1 MKFKVFFVRYVQSMP
16 DLFGNVVP
24 VDGTD
29 ALKPVIIND
38 FLKRKELTFINPRN
52 GKTYHRHYAIMPQ
65 GGVAVIDVGKYVD
78 GNFVYATVGINLS
91 GNQYQPYIVI
101 GCHHKEFSDTNL
113 IANMVT
119 QSLNWALAGT
129 NTTVKLE
136 ACHKPIAW
144 EKDILHSY
152 MKGMDKRMFNPMNGF
167 GYEMLEEK
175 FMSMGKRKTRPRN
188 SHEILDFLIAGSEDV
203 LLAWLHSMVDN
214 KTHPKDMMRPVRAL
228 IELKRTYKISYDAFI
243 NEFDKVG
250 MISRTT
256 YNDYVNLAKDPY
268 FDDEKYAK
276 VMQYV
281 EEYFSFCIKE

>member
-16 DLFGNVVP
+16 DLFGNVVA

-29 ALKPVIIND
+29 ALKPVIVND

-101 GCHHKEFSDTNL
+101 GCHHKEFSDINL

-136 ACHKPIAW
+136 TCHKPIAW
-144 EKDILHSY
+144 EMDILHSY
-152 MKGMDKRMFNPMNGF
+152 MKGMDNRMFNPMNVF
-167 GYEMLEEK
+167 GYEMLEER
-175 FMSMGKRKTRPRN
+175 FEAIGKSKGRPRKSIN
-188 SHEILDFLIAGSEDV
+188 IVDYLPKAMRQEIKD
-203 LLAWLHSMVDN
+203 WLHEETDQYQY
-214 KTHPKDMMRPVRAL
+214 PIDMMRAIRVLFELEIIKRPTYEAFVRA
-228 IELKRTYKISYDAFI
+228 
-243 NEFDKVG
+243 FDKEQL
-250 MISRTT
+250 IAPST
-256 YNDYVNLAKDPY
+256 YNSYMNLNNNPY
-268 FDDEKYAK
+268 EHDATYASMK
-276 VMQYV
+276 ADARRKFLLDSV
-281 EEYFSFCIKE
+281 

>member
-16 DLFGNVVP
+16 DLFGNVVA

-29 ALKPVIIND
+29 ALKPVIVND

-52 GKTYHRHYAIMPQ
+52 GKNYHRHYAIMPQ

-152 MKGMDKRMFNPMNGF
+152 MKGMDNRMFNPMNVF
-167 GYEMLEEK
+167 GYEMLEER
-175 FMSMGKRKTRPRN
+175 FEEIGKSKGRPRKSIN
-188 SHEILDFLIAGSEDV
+188 IDDYLPKAMRQKIKD
-203 LLAWLHSMVDN
+203 WLHEETDQYQY
-214 KTHPKDMMRPVRAL
+214 PIDMMRAIRVLFELEIIKRPTYEAFVRA
-228 IELKRTYKISYDAFI
+228 
-243 NEFDKVG
+243 FDKEQL
-250 MISRTT
+250 IT
-256 YNDYVNLAKDPY
+256 
-268 FDDEKYAK
+268 
-276 VMQYV
+276 
-281 EEYFSFCIKE
+281 

>member
-16 DLFGNVVP
+16 DLFGNVVA

-29 ALKPVIIND
+29 ALKPVIVND

-101 GCHHKEFSDTNL
+101 GCHHKEFCDIYL

-152 MKGMDKRMFNPMNGF
+152 MKGMDNRMFNPMNVF
-167 GYEMLEEK
+167 GYEMLEER
-175 FMSMGKRKTRPRN
+175 FEAIGKSKGRPRKSIN
-188 SHEILDFLIAGSEDV
+188 IVDYLPKAMRQEIKD
-203 LLAWLHSMVDN
+203 WLHEETDQYQYPN
-214 KTHPKDMMRPVRAL
+214 DMMRAIRVLFELEIIKRPTYEAFVR
-228 IELKRTYKISYDAFI
+228 
-243 NEFDKVG
+243 EFDKEQL
-250 MISRTT
+250 IAPST
-256 YNDYVNLAKDPY
+256 YNSYMNLNNNPY
-268 FDDEKYAK
+268 EHDATYASMK
-276 VMQYV
+276 ADARRKFLLDSV
-281 EEYFSFCIKE
+281 

>member
-38 FLKRKELTFINPRN
+38 FLKRKELSFVNPRN

-65 GGVAVIDVGKYVD
+65 GGVAVIDVGEYVD
-78 GNFVYATVGINLS
+78 GNFMYATVGINLS

-152 MKGMDKRMFNPMNGF
+152 MKGMDNRMFNPMNVF
-167 GYEMLEEK
+167 GYEMLEER
-175 FMSMGKRKTRPRN
+175 FEAIGKVRGDQENR
-188 SHEILDFLIAGSEDV
+188 LI
-203 LLAWLHSMVDN
+203 
-214 KTHPKDMMRPVRAL
+214 
-228 IELKRTYKISYDAFI
+228 
-243 NEFDKVG
+243 
-250 MISRTT
+250 
-256 YNDYVNLAKDPY
+256 
-268 FDDEKYAK
+268 
-276 VMQYV
+276 
-281 EEYFSFCIKE
+281 